1 MRKLLSY
8 MSYLLIIVIL
18 VSCGNSSTNYTK
30 FTKEEENRFE
40 SNFGFVIPFIE
51 NNNYYVNKY
60 KGYNDDLQAEENGL
74 MFVVEEL
81 TVEECESYIQLL
93 KDNESYNYEYRQDTY
108 YYFSRNDFF
117 VKVNY
122 YLETNYILEV
132 FVYSYKFNEQTNS
145 SSSIESSTIESSS
158 DNQTI
163 YGFKYE
169 KHSDSYS
176 IIGFYGD
183 EDGIVEI
190 PDYYNA
196 LPVCYIRANAFYR
209 QECITE
215 VIIGNNVT
223 VIEGNAFMHCYN
235 LEKVTLGNSLEVI
248 DINVFLGCS
257 QIKEIVIPSSVK
269 SIGYNTFYDCY
280 KLKSIT
286 LEDPNG
292 WYTNDN
298 IHKTYPVED
307 MSNAK
312 TVAKYLTDTHVNH
325 TWMKK

>member
-1 MRKLLSY
+1 MPGLQISPKKRLLNVIYSKQLKYHRLLKLLERAA
-8 MSYLLIIVIL
+8 L
-18 VSCGNSSTNYTK
+18 TNA
-30 FTKEEENRFE
+30 
-40 SNFGFVIPFIE
+40 G
-51 NNNYYVNKY
+51 
-60 KGYNDDLQAEENGL
+60 
-74 MFVVEEL
+74 
-81 TVEECESYIQLL
+81 LL
-93 KDNESYNYEYRQDTY
+93 K
-108 YYFSRNDFF
+108 
-117 VKVNY
+117 
-122 YLETNYILEV
+122 
-132 FVYSYKFNEQTNS
+132 
-145 SSSIESSTIESSS
+145 
-158 DNQTI
+158 
-163 YGFKYE
+163 
-169 KHSDSYS
+169 
-176 IIGFYGD
+176 
-183 EDGIVEI
+183 DGIVEI
-190 PDYYNA
+190 PDYYNG

-223 VIEGNAFMHCYN
+223 VIEGNVFMHCYN